1 MIGAKNIDSV
11 ATDRKV
17 SVIINLVISLMGHKR
32 RATSWRSLFLLLSGA
47 EVTVVESRC
56 LTAARQRLGK
66 SPHLC
71 CSCCRDGAQTT

>member
-17 SVIINLVISLMGHKR
+17 SVIINLVISLMGHE
-32 RATSWRSLFLLLSGA
+32 TSWRSLFLLLSGV
-47 EVTVVESRC
+47 EVTVLEARC
-56 LTAARQRLGK
+56 LTAARQTLGK

-71 CSCCRDGAQTT
+71 CSCCTDGAQKT